1 MRHVK
6 RYHQLFESSQKL
18 TQEQRDWLNEC
29 STTEGWELEGWELN
43 PQTGLVDVFGSFN
56 CRQQNLRNFKGVRFG
71 HVKGNFHCDENQLA
85 SLDGAPMS
93 VGATFYCNLNQLTSL
108 AGAPQSVGGSFYC
121 GSNQLT
127 NLVGAPETVNRSFWC
142 SRNSL
147 ISLEGAPQE
156 VGGDFDCSRNKLKS
170 LEGAPQRVG
179 GYFGCNNNS
188 LTSLKGAPRTIKR
201 DFNCNINQLT
211 SLEGAP
217 QTVDGD
223 FDCEYNPVSES
234 ALKAIFGLM
243 KGGKTYQQALERY
256 WPKMSYE
263 DKSLMYKDHSSLTPE
278 EVREYKA
285 LATYNNIKGYL

>member
-1 MRHVK
+1 MRHIK
-6 RYHQLFESSQKL
+6 PYQELFEDHGGATAL
-18 TQEQRDWLNEC
+18 TKKQISWLNGC
-29 STTEGWELEGWELN
+29 SYTGEWKLN
-43 PQTGLVDVFGSFN
+43 PQTGLVDVDGSFN
-56 CRQQNLRNFKGVRFG
+56 CGQQNLRDFKGVRFG
-71 HVKGNFHCDENQLA
+71 HVKGTFHCDDNQLA
-85 SLDGAPMS
+85 SLDGAPLS
-93 VGATFYCNLNQLTSL
+93 VGYNFYCNLNQLTSL
-108 AGAPQSVGGSFYC
+108 EGAPQTVGGSFYC
-121 GSNQLT
+121 STNQLT
-127 NLVGAPETVNRSFWC
+127 NLVGAPETVNSSFWC

-147 ISLEGAPQE
+147 TSLEGAPQE
-156 VGGDFDCSRNKLKS
+156 VGGDFLCNENSLTS

-179 GYFGCNNNS
+179 GYFGCNKNS

-234 ALKAIFGLM
+234 ALKVIFGLM

-285 LATYNNIKGYL
+285 LAKYNNINGYL